1 MATINTKK
9 NATLN
14 RVQMLKDS
22 NSNMEYLSIDGI
34 RCGYMG
40 SVSEADREAGIR
52 CIQKI
57 VDNSNLTGYA
67 LIREVMAQV
76 KFEADMNE
84 NQIQP
89 DEQVRVEDQDCVISY
104 KTKKIYDMAGKEL
117 AEASDMGANTPKEA
131 IREILKL
138 RALTKIH
145 ELNAEA
151 EADLD
156 YEDDYED
163 YEGDDEEE

>member
-34 RCGYMG
+34 PCGYMG

-57 VDNSNLTGYA
+57 VDNSNKKGYD

-84 NQIQP
+84 NNIQP
-89 DEQVRVEDQDCVISY
+89 DEQVKVEDTDCVISY
-104 KTKKIYDMAGKEL
+104 QSKKIYDMAGKEL
-117 AEASDMGANTPKEA
+117 ADASDIGANTPKEA

-138 RALTKIH
+138 RAQAKLHKLEDMEDDT
-145 ELNAEA
+145 E
-151 EADLD
+151 D
-156 YEDDYED
+156 YEDD
-163 YEGDDEEE
+163 DDEE

>member
-9 NATLN
+9 NVTLN

-34 RCGYMG
+34 PCGYMG

-57 VDNSNLTGYA
+57 VDNSNKKGYD

-84 NQIQP
+84 KQIQP
-89 DEQVRVEDQDCVISY
+89 DEQVRVEDEDCVISY
-104 KTKKIYDMAGKEL
+104 QSKKIYDMAGKEL
-117 AEASDMGANTPKEA
+117 ADASDMGDNTPKEA

-138 RALTKIH
+138 RAQAKLHKLEEMEDDT
-145 ELNAEA
+145 E
-151 EADLD
+151 D
-156 YEDDYED
+156 YEDD
-163 YEGDDEEE
+163 DDEE

>member
-34 RCGYMG
+34 PCGYMG

-57 VDNSNLTGYA
+57 VDNSNKKGYD

-84 NQIQP
+84 KQIQP
-89 DEQVRVEDQDCVISY
+89 DEQVKVEDTDCVISY
-104 KTKKIYDMAGKEL
+104 QSKKIYDMAGKEL
-117 AEASDMGANTPKEA
+117 ADASDIGDNTPKEV

-138 RALTKIH
+138 RAQAKLHKLEEMEDEDDT
-145 ELNAEA
+145 E
-151 EADLD
+151 D
-156 YEDDYED
+156 YEDD
-163 YEGDDEEE
+163 DDEE

>member
-1 MATINTKK
+1 MANINNKK

-34 RCGYMG
+34 PCGYMG

-57 VDNSNLTGYA
+57 VDNSNKKGYD

-84 NQIQP
+84 KQIQP
-89 DEQVRVEDQDCVISY
+89 DEQVKIEDEDCVISY
-104 KTKKIYDMAGKEL
+104 QSKKIYDMAGKEL
-117 AEASDMGANTPKEA
+117 ADASDIGDNTPKEA

-138 RALTKIH
+138 RAQAKLHKLEEMEDDT
-145 ELNAEA
+145 EDC
-151 EADLD
+151 EAD
-156 YEDDYED
+156 
-163 YEGDDEEE
+163 DDEE

>member
-22 NSNMEYLSIDGI
+22 NSHMEYLSIDGI
-34 RCGYMG
+34 PCGYMG

-57 VDNSNLTGYA
+57 VDNSNKKGYD

-84 NQIQP
+84 KQIQP
-89 DEQVRVEDQDCVISY
+89 DEQVRVEDEDCVISY
-104 KTKKIYDMAGKEL
+104 QSKKIYDMAGKEL
-117 AEASDMGANTPKEA
+117 ADASDIGTNTPKEA

-138 RALTKIH
+138 RAQAKLHKLEDMEDDT
-145 ELNAEA
+145 E
-151 EADLD
+151 D
-156 YEDDYED
+156 YEDD
-163 YEGDDEEE
+163 DDEE

>member
-34 RCGYMG
+34 PCGYMG

-57 VDNSNLTGYA
+57 VDNSNKKGYD

-84 NQIQP
+84 KQIQP
-89 DEQVRVEDQDCVISY
+89 DEQVKIEDEDCVISY
-104 KTKKIYDMAGKEL
+104 QSKKIYDMASKEL
-117 AEASDMGANTPKEA
+117 ADASDIGDNTPKEA

-138 RALTKIH
+138 RAQAKLHKLEEMEDDT
-145 ELNAEA
+145 E
-151 EADLD
+151 D
-156 YEDDYED
+156 YEDD
-163 YEGDDEEE
+163 DDEE